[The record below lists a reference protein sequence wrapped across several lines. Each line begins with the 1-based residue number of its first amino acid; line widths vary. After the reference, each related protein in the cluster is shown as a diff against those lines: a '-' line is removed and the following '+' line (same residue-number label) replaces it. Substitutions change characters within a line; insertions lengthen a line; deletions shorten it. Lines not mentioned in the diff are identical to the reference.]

1 MFNIFGHRAMIADV
15 VRSDA
20 YARAIGATVT
30 PRDTVIDLG
39 TGTGIF
45 AILAARAGAR
55 RVFAIESGDI
65 IAAAREL
72 ARVNGCE
79 HAIEFLHA
87 DSRHVQLPERTN
99 VLVADIRGVVPFF
112 ATSLTAWIDVR
123 DRLLVPNARVIPQRD
138 VIRAALVESPS
149 VYMPHDA
156 YEQVAGIDLRP
167 LRRLAVNHMRKADV
181 QPGEL
186 LSEPHDVA
194 VIDYATLATPDL
206 ASSFELCA
214 TRSGIA
220 HGFVLWFDA
229 TLADGIAFSNAP
241 GEPETI
247 YGRLFVPFE
256 RPVEVQTSDAIAID
270 LHARLVNDDDYL
282 WRWTTS
288 RNGARCFD
296 QSTFFAYPHPL

>member
-1 MFNIFGHRAMIADV
+1 MFNIFGHRAMIADA

-20 YARAIGATVT
+20 YARAIAATVT
-30 PRDTVIDLG
+30 TGDVVIDLG

-65 IAAAREL
+65 IEAAREL
-72 ARVNGCE
+72 ARANGCE
-79 HAIEFLHA
+79 RAVEFVHE
-87 DSRHVQLPERTN
+87 DSRRVQLPER
-99 VLVADIRGVVPFF
+99 ADVVVGDVRGIVPFF
-112 ATSLTAWIDVR
+112 DTSLAAWIDVR
-123 DRLLVPNARVIPQRD
+123 DRLLAPNARLIPQRD
-138 VIRAALVESPS
+138 VVRAALVESES
-149 VYMPHDA
+149 TYLPHA
-156 YEQVAGIDLRP
+156 VFTEVAGVDLRP

-181 QPGEL
+181 QPREL
-186 LSEPHDVA
+186 LSEPADVA
-194 VIDYATLATPDL
+194 VLDYATFATPDL
-206 ASSFELCA
+206 ASSFELRT
-214 TRSGIA
+214 TRGGTA

-229 TLADGIAFSNAP
+229 TLAGGIGFSNAP

-256 RPVEVQTSDAIAID
+256 RPMDVQGSDAIAIE
-270 LHARLVNDDDYL
+270 LRARLVNDDDYL

-296 QSTFFAYPHPL
+296 QSTFFAYPHRL